1 MRGRVVRV
9 SGIQH
14 LVEIDDDLWQC
25 ELRGRLK
32 KGMRTATSPVVAG
45 DLVEVGPVSHRI
57 GIIEKVHPR
66 YSKFSRLARGL
77 RSYEQILA
85 VNLDQLIVVASLR
98 NPPLRPGFI
107 DRSIVM
113 TLKGGME
120 PIICF
125 NKVDL
130 DCKEESSGI
139 VAVYRRLGYKVCCT
153 SARTGEGVE
162 DFKDVLKGAI
172 SAVVGQSGVGKSSL
186 LNRIE
191 SGLSLKTQN
200 LMKKHSRG
208 RHTTT
213 TVQLHRLQM
222 GGYVADT
229 PGIKEVGLWGIDGS
243 SLVDYFVEMMPL
255 ATECQFRNCRHIRES
270 GCAIRSAV
278 KEGEIATIRYEGY
291 RRIMESLV
299 QRP

>member
-1 MRGRVVRV
+1 M
-9 SGIQH
+9 QH

-32 KGMRTATSPVVAG
+32 KGMRTATSPVVVG
-45 DLVEVGPVSHRI
+45 DLVEVDPISHRI
-57 GIIEKVHPR
+57 GIVELVHPR
-66 YSKFSRLARGL
+66 YSKFSRHASGL

-85 VNLDQLIVVASLR
+85 ANLDQLIVVGSLQ
-98 NPPLRPGFI
+98 NPALRPGFI
-107 DRSIVM
+107 DRSMVM
-113 TLKGGME
+113 ALKGGME

-130 DCKEESSGI
+130 DRREESSGI
-139 VAVYRRLGYKVCCT
+139 AGVYQRLGYKVCCA
-153 SARTGEGVE
+153 SAKTGEGVE
-162 DFKDVLKGAI
+162 DLKGVLKGAS
-172 SAVVGQSGVGKSSL
+172 SAIVGQSGVGKSSL

-191 SGLSLKTQN
+191 SGLSLKTQK
-200 LMKKHSRG
+200 LMKKHRRG

-213 TVQLHRLQM
+213 TVQLHRLQI

-255 ATECQFRNCRHIRES
+255 ATECQFRNCRHISEP

-278 KEGEIATIRYEGY
+278 KEGEIAPIRYDGY